1 MCKKKKKKADAS
13 LPMDVC
19 ATAAALLMKTWLV
32 FSFSYLKWDEK
43 MTVWLIL
50 CAKDRL
56 IGASCSMAY
65 FVYSVHSIVWF
76 KNDLI
81 SFSPL
86 DYNFHLHWEKMV
98 AYACMWSCFCV
109 CVCAWRVCSYSFRPL
124 ISIIYLLAKSL
135 LAQWHCLVFPMSQ
148 TRFNFPSL
156 PLVSC
161 KIEILP
167 TKRIPF
173 CLSLHVVCMC
183 IRITR

>member
-1 MCKKKKKKADAS
+1 MS

-56 IGASCSMAY
+56 IGASCGMAY
-65 FVYSVHSIVWF
+65 FVYCVHSIVWF

-81 SFSPL
+81 NFSPL

-109 CVCAWRVCSYSFRPL
+109 CVCAWRVCSYSFWPL

-148 TRFNFPSL
+148 PGSTSPHSHLEVVRLNYYL
-156 PLVSC
+156 PKEFHFAC
-161 KIEILP
+161 P
-167 TKRIPF
+167 YM
-173 CLSLHVVCMC
+173 LSVCVLG
-183 IRITR
+183 